1 MPTRK
6 RPPLPDYAVL
16 ADFRAT
22 LKKFLQ
28 FSTEAAREA
37 GLSPAQHQALLAIK
51 SASTGDL
58 LTIGQLADRLQ
69 VRHHSAVGL
78 VDRLAAKKLVKRST
92 DRLDRR
98 KIHIKL
104 TARGE
109 TLIAHVS
116 TTHQAELKTISPQLR
131 ALLDTIAEK

>member
-1 MPTRK
+1 MPTRT
-6 RPPLPDYAVL
+6 RPSLPDYAAL

-37 GLSPAQHQALLAIK
+37 GLSPSQHQALLAIK
-51 SASTGDL
+51 SASTGEL
-58 LTIGQLADRLQ
+58 LSIGQLAERLQ

-78 VDRLAAKKLVKRST
+78 VDRLAAKQLVKRSP
-92 DRLDRR
+92 DRIDRR
-98 KIHIKL
+98 KINLKL

-109 TLIAHVS
+109 KLIAYVS
-116 TTHQAELKTISPQLR
+116 TAHQAELKTISPQLR
-131 ALLDTIAEK
+131 ALLETIAEK